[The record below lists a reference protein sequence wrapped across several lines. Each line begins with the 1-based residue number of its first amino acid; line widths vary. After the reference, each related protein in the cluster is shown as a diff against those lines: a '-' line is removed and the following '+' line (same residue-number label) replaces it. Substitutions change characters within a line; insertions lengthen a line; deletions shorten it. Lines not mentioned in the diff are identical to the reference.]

1 MPVALPTILFVEDE
15 SAIRDVVI
23 RMLSEKG
30 FRVLAAGDG
39 HDALRILEMRHVD
52 LLFSDIVMP
61 GIDGV
66 ELARRAKAMQPGI
79 KILFTTGYA
88 QRATERHAGQQGR
101 VLFKP
106 VRAGEMVREIEALLA
121 TR

>member
-15 SAIRDVVI
+15 SAVRDVVI
-23 RMLSEKG
+23 RMLSERG
-30 FRVLAAGDG
+30 FRVLAASNG

-52 LLFSDIVMP
+52 LLFADIVMP

-88 QRATERHAGQQGR
+88 QRATERQARQQGR